1 LKRVKY
7 GGDYGSVK
15 SLLDEDKSGRLTWRG
30 SGRGAVRKVRA
41 VQEAAPAK
49 GRSPDQPRGARTWG
63 SEVDWWAVPEFD
75 LKTICRKFD
84 AFMYRK
90 KPQPKVDPDEK
101 KRQRLDGK
109 KAGTRPSNEAFDKA
123 FEQLL
128 HAPLVQNDSTPAQ
141 SGSGWPAEF
150 ACH

>member
-1 LKRVKY
+1 
-7 GGDYGSVK
+7 
-15 SLLDEDKSGRLTWRG
+15 
-30 SGRGAVRKVRA
+30 
-41 VQEAAPAK
+41 
-49 GRSPDQPRGARTWG
+49 
-63 SEVDWWAVPEFD
+63 
-75 LKTICRKFD
+75 
-84 AFMYRK
+84 MYRK

-141 SGSGWPAEF
+141 SGSG
-150 ACH
+150 